1 MQNRAKIFMP
11 FDALD
16 GFKRALKREEEIHD
30 KKYYED
36 ETIYQKIKKLNIGDR
51 IEIVYFNNFEVITSF
66 GQIKKI
72 DFKNNIIQVSNSI
85 IFFENIDEIKKR
97 L

>member
-16 GFKRALKREEEIHD
+16 GFKRALKREEELHE
-30 KKYYED
+30 KKYTED
-36 ETIYQKIKKLNIGDR
+36 ETIYQKIKKLYIGDY
-51 IEIVYFNNFEVITSF
+51 IEIIYFYNFEVIKSY

-72 DFKNNIIQVSNSI
+72 DFTNKLLYISNSS
-85 IFFENIDEIKKR
+85 
-97 L
+97 

>member
-16 GFKRALKREEEIHD
+16 GFKRALKREEELHE
-30 KKYYED
+30 KRYYE
-36 ETIYQKIKKLNIGDR
+36 EENICQKVRKLNIGEN
-51 IEIVYFNNFEVITSF
+51 IGIVYYNNFEVITSY

-72 DFKNNIIQVSNSI
+72 DFKNNFLQLSNSI
-85 IFFENIDEIKKR
+85 IYFDNIDEIKKR

>member
-16 GFKRALKREEEIHD
+16 GFKRALKREEYIHE
-30 KKYYED
+30 KKYFDD
-36 ETIYQKIKKLNIGDR
+36 ETIYQKIRKLHIGDR
-51 IEIVYFNNFEVITSF
+51 IELVYYNNFEAINSF
-66 GQIKKI
+66 GEVKKI
-72 DFKNNIIQVSNSI
+72 DYKNRLIQVSNSI
-85 IFFENIDEIKKR
+85 ISFDNIDEIKKR